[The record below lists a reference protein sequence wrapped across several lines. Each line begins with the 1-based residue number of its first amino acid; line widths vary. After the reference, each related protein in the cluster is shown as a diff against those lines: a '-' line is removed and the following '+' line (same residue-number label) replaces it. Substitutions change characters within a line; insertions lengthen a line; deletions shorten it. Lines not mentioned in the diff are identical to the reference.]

1 MRAMSDG
8 LPVPSGLAGVLA
20 VLAIYGATC
29 LLHLTL
35 PAREVEGYVRDD
47 SGRRLRYRLNGLRVF
62 AFVIAGY
69 AALATHGFI
78 PWDLFYRERFAMLAT
93 AFVLG
98 LLFTCAIVLPAPPTG
113 QGLLADL
120 YLGRLPN
127 PQALSGRL
135 DAKMALYLLG
145 AVMLEL
151 CLLSFGAH
159 HVLTYRYDP
168 SPGVLLYVA
177 LFTFFLV
184 DYLLFERVHLYTY
197 DFVAERVGFKLGW
210 GCLVFYPFFYCIGL
224 WYAADRPNPHAHPA
238 LLVVSTVLFFA
249 GWVLARVANLQKY
262 YFKTDPSRPRFGPIP
277 QRALVLGDK
286 RVLVSGFWGLSRH
299 VNYLGELLMATALAL
314 CLGHPTALLPWLY
327 PLYYVLMLVPRQLD
341 DDRRCARQYG
351 PLWDEYRRAVPR
363 RIIPFLY

>member
-1 MRAMSDG
+1 MPEG
-8 LPVPSGLAGVLA
+8 FFGPSGLAGVLA
-20 VLAIYGATC
+20 LLAIYGVTT
-29 LLHLTL
+29 LLHAAL
-35 PAREVEGYVRDD
+35 PARQVEGYVRDA
-47 SGRRLRYRLNGLRVF
+47 SGQRLRYRLNGLRVF
-62 AFVIAGY
+62 ASVVGGY
-69 AALATHGFI
+69 AALAVNGVI
-78 PWDLFYRERFAMLAT
+78 AWDFVYRERFAMLAT

-113 QGLLADL
+113 KGLFADL

-127 PQALSGRL
+127 PQALRGRI
-135 DAKMALYLLG
+135 DAKMLLYLLG

-159 HVLTYRYDP
+159 HLLVYRHDP

-224 WYAADRPNPHAHPA
+224 WYAADRPNPHSHPA
-238 LLVVSTVLFFA
+238 LLALAVALFVT
-249 GWVLARVANLQKY
+249 GWVLARGANLQKF
-262 YFKTDPSRPRFGPIP
+262 YFKTEPNRARFGPIP

-286 RVLVSGFWGLSRH
+286 RVLISGFWGLSRH

-314 CLGHPTALLPWLY
+314 CLGYPAALLPWLY
-327 PLYYVLMLVPRQLD
+327 PLYYVLMLVPRQRD
-341 DDRRCARQYG
+341 DDRRCAEQYG